1 MRSPEPEPER
11 RTLPLTPTLARSQTR
26 LLALSLSLTLSK
38 ALTRWTVK
46 ALVER
51 AGDVVVE
58 VADVPGGGAPPTA
71 TKLADFLRGG
81 EESSRAAVSQLFHVW
96 QEPAMGFHLPKDS
109 FMDPEMTAIRP
120 DRVLMTLTPNGGG
133 LPMRAGH
140 ALVDVLVRGAK
151 TWLLQAPS
159 EATHSRMHPADA
171 TAEAPWPYDA
181 ETLFSC
187 DQVRVRA
194 EVRLRVRPSP

>member
-26 LLALSLSLTLSK
+26 LLALALSLTLSK

-96 QEPAMGFHLPKDS
+96 QEPATGFHLPKDS

-194 EVRLRVRPSP
+194 ELRLRGRPSP

>member
-11 RTLPLTPTLARSQTR
+11 RTRPLTPTLARSQTR
-26 LLALSLSLTLSK
+26 LLALALALALSK

-96 QEPAMGFHLPKDS
+96 QEPALGFHLP
-109 FMDPEMTAIRP
+109 
-120 DRVLMTLTPNGGG
+120 
-133 LPMRAGH
+133 
-140 ALVDVLVRGAK
+140 
-151 TWLLQAPS
+151 
-159 EATHSRMHPADA
+159 
-171 TAEAPWPYDA
+171 
-181 ETLFSC
+181 
-187 DQVRVRA
+187 
-194 EVRLRVRPSP
+194 